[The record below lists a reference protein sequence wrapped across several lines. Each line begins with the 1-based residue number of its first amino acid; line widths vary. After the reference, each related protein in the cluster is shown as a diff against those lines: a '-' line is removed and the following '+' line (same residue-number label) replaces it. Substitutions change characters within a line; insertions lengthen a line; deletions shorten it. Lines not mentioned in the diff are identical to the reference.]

1 MNNSLSPRGLRSLPM
16 ASVELITAPLAVLVA
31 DLGAA
36 ALSSAGVAA
45 TPTTAAVVV
54 SRTTEIVESQP
65 L

>member
-1 MNNSLSPRGLRSLPM
+1 MNNSLSPRGLQSLPM
-16 ASVELITAPLAVLVA
+16 ASAELTTAPLAVLAA

-45 TPTTAAVVV
+45 TPTTAAAVV
-54 SRTTEIVESQP
+54 SLTTEIAESRP